1 MLDLFNNVSAAW
13 VLYKLDLGIDHIL
26 IDEAQ
31 DTSPKQW
38 QIIRTIAAEFMPG
51 GSRPNVKRT
60 LFAVGD
66 EKQSIFSF
74 QGAAPEA
81 FDEMRLEF
89 ARQFD
94 TPDLGWKYLRFHH
107 SFRSG
112 AARARL
118 GRPGVPRARN
128 LRKHHRRC
136 GRRFPS
142 TRLCPTPRPAWSN
155 CGR

>member
-1 MLDLFNNVSAAW
+1 M
-13 VLYKLDLGIDHIL
+13 
-26 IDEAQ
+26 
-31 DTSPKQW
+31 
-38 QIIRTIAAEFMPG
+38 R
-51 GSRPNVKRT
+51 RT

-81 FDEMRLEF
+81 FDEMRRLF

-112 AARARL
+112 ATVLGSVDQVFARARVYESVTADVAGVPKHESLPDAAPGLVELWPLIEPAEKTRDRRL
-118 GRPGVPRARN
+118 GRAVRHRKRA
-128 LRKHHRRC
+128 KPARRA
-136 GRRFPS
+136 GAEDRR
-142 TRLCPTPRPAWSN
+142 AM
-155 CGR
+155 